1 MITCKARIGGHLV
14 IKKTKHKKMIKVNY
28 DTETRLVTGYYPDS
42 INYAS
47 IPEPYIEISN
57 EQHQEALGKQM
68 CVVDGFFQE
77 YITPDNVLLEE
88 GKKSKIAQLKTNKD
102 NVLNGFVLIT
112 INSYPFNIYKDKL
125 EVLAARIYY
134 LTYNNLTSSNWT
146 DNNNF
151 RRELTLEQFEEL
163 YSRSRN
169 HYTVLDDNAYT
180 LYIELKNE
188 IDAISIDGEYFN
200 ENQEPISALQALEN
214 ININFE

>member
-1 MITCKARIGGHLV
+1 MIFKNKL
-14 IKKTKHKKMIKVNY
+14 
-28 DTETRLVTGYYPDS
+28 TG
-42 INYAS
+42 
-47 IPEPYIEISN
+47 E
-57 EQHQEALGKQM
+57 K
-68 CVVDGFFQE
+68 GFFAG
-77 YITPDNVLLEE
+77 TPDFNWQELTQSEIEAYELEE
-88 GKKSKIAQLKTNKD
+88 AKTAKISQLKTNKD
-102 NVLNGFVLIT
+102 NALNGFVLIT
-112 INSYPFNIYKDKL
+112 INSYPFNIYKDQL

-134 LTYNNLTSSNWT
+134 LTSNNLTSSNWT

-163 YSRSRN
+163 YSRARN
-169 HYTVLDDNAYT
+169 HYTVMDDNAYT